1 MKKAL
6 QRIWEQASIYLPVM
20 LMAMLA
26 MGTWWL
32 VRNAP
37 KPLQNK
43 ADQVVSDAPDYIMDK
58 FSVHQFDGKGR
69 LQSVMTGEQA
79 RHLPKMDTMEV
90 DAVRMRNLALNGMV
104 TTSSANLGI
113 SNSDSSE
120 VQLVG
125 NARVERQLPQQ
136 PGMAT
141 RYAGEFLHA
150 WTNEE
155 RVESHLPVVI
165 TRGNNQFTGDR
176 MKYDNLS
183 QVINLDGRV
192 KGVIYPDKSK

>member
-1 MKKAL
+1 MKKSL
-6 QRIWEQASIYLPVM
+6 QRVWEQASIYLPVL

-37 KPLQNK
+37 KPLQSHVEK
-43 ADQVVSDAPDYIMDK
+43 VVSQEPDYVMEN
-58 FSVHQFDGKGR
+58 FAVHQFDRTGR
-69 LQSVMTGEQA
+69 LQSVMTGQEA
-79 RHLPKMDTMEV
+79 RHMPQTDTMEV
-90 DAVRMRNLALNGMV
+90 DAVRTRSIAPNGMV
-104 TTSSANLGI
+104 TTSSGNRGI

-125 NARVERQLPQQ
+125 NAEVVRQFPGQPQQ
-136 PGMAT
+136 T
-141 RYAGEFLHA
+141 SRYTGEFLHA

-155 RVESHLPVVI
+155 RMESHLPVVL
-165 TRGNNQFTGDR
+165 TRGNNQFSGDS

-183 QVINLDGRV
+183 QIVQLNGRV
-192 KGVIYPDKSK
+192 KGIIYPENK